1 MLLTNIY
8 LHFLTIHIYVQA
20 SNILVG
26 EKNKIIFRCIRATP
40 DLSKYGEM
48 FNKTKKGSL
57 GISECIHVI
66 QLAMRFNFKP
76 IMKLNSLSF
85 TTV

>member
-48 FNKTKKGSL
+48 FNNQK
-57 GISECIHVI
+57 
-66 QLAMRFNFKP
+66 R
-76 IMKLNSLSF
+76 
-85 TTV
+85 